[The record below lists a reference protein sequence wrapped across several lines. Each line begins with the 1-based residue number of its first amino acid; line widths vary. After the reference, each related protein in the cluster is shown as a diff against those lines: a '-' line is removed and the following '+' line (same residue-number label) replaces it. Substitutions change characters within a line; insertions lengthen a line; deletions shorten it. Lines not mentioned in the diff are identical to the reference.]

1 MIRICAIL
9 GSDIAYIS
17 RLADY
22 INLQNRLGFKAVAYE
37 SFEEYKKGA
46 KDYKIEILLA
56 DEDGYARL
64 GIESTAAC
72 KVILSEDGYSRYKDA
87 PVIYKYKAADEIMR
101 ELLCIYS
108 DNSTER
114 LIPATSKKAELVAI
128 YSPINRIGK
137 TSFSIAYASALS
149 KKGRT
154 LLITLEEFKGIFAT
168 KCDEESG
175 DLSDVIYY
183 FLQEDYSW
191 SRLKST
197 VHSIGE
203 LDYIPPVRY
212 AEDLMQ
218 LSDED
223 ICSLFA
229 RISSESGYDHIVI
242 DFGCFGKR
250 AAVLLEQCDRIY
262 LPVLDDSISQIKL
275 NEFYNYLDI
284 SGREYIKNKI
294 TSLELPH
301 DKGREH
307 RALDLSDYLNG
318 ALYDKALELIE
329 AKENVFEVQ

>member
-9 GSDIAYIS
+9 GKDIAYIS
-17 RLADY
+17 KLADY
-22 INLQNRLGFKAVAYE
+22 INLQNRLGFKTIAYE
-37 SFEEYKKGA
+37 SLDEYIKGANEYKV
-46 KDYKIEILLA
+46 EILLV
-56 DEDGYARL
+56 DEESFARL
-64 GIESTAAC
+64 GIESSNAC
-72 KVILSEDGYSRYKDA
+72 KVILSEDGYSTFKDA
-87 PVIYKYKAADEIMR
+87 PTIYKYKPADEIMR

-108 DNSTER
+108 DNSIESLVPASSTKSE
-114 LIPATSKKAELVAI
+114 LIAI

-137 TSFSIAYASALS
+137 TSFSIAYANALS
-149 KKGRT
+149 KKGST
-154 LLITLEEFKGIFAT
+154 LLITFEEFKGIFANET
-168 KCDEESG
+168 NEERG

-183 FLQEDYSW
+183 FLQGDYSW

-197 VHSIGE
+197 VHSLGYV
-203 LDYIPPVRY
+203 DYIPPVRY

-229 RISSESGYDHIVI
+229 RISSESGYEHVVI

-250 AAVLLEQCDRIY
+250 AAVLLELCDRIY
-262 LPVLDDSISQIKL
+262 LPLLDDSISQIKL

-284 SGREYIKNKI
+284 SGRELIKNKI
-294 TSLELPH
+294 ISLELPYE
-301 DKGREH
+301 KNKER

-329 AKENVFEVQ
+329 AKENVFEAQ